1 MFLDLRELQMCHAV
15 AMEKPKEQPES
26 KFAEVIRKGKDK
38 RASLDKESRQQA
50 DEKAAE
56 ISRQE
61 REREL

>member
-1 MFLDLRELQMCHAV
+1 MCHAV
-15 AMEKPKEQPES
+15 AMEKPKEQFES

-56 ISRQE
+56 IARQE
-61 REREL
+61 REREI